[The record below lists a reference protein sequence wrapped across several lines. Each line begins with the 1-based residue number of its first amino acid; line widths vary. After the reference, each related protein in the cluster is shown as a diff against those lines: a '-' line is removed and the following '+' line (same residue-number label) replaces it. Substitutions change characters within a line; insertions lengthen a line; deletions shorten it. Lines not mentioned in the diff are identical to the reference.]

1 MASTGSFGGVERMKL
16 RYRTARWLGHR
27 WWIRGRGRLIL
38 ALCPLDGRATEPFE
52 VEFFGR
58 CYAGRL
64 DDLIDRLVYVYGGH
78 ELHVLAVLD
87 ELMRVARSRGGG
99 PVTYVDVGAN
109 AGHHALFVSGRVDR
123 MVLFEPF
130 AGVRAQ
136 LEARLLANHSRNF
149 TLWPVAL
156 GAETGV
162 ARYYPPV
169 GVNRGIGTLVKEL
182 AENGDTGGVEVRIE
196 RGDSLLATENGPTVV
211 KIDVEGSEL
220 AVLEGMRETLHRLR
234 PAVVMELSDYTRE
247 RAGALSGV
255 LERLYPEAEAWW
267 VAGRPGRAHYHLEPC
282 DWGRT
287 GDVLILPREWAGDVA
302 KSRGLERGR

>member
-1 MASTGSFGGVERMKL
+1 M
-16 RYRTARWLGHR
+16 
-27 WWIRGRGRLIL
+27 
-38 ALCPLDGRATEPFE
+38 
-52 VEFFGR
+52 
-58 CYAGRL
+58 YAGRL

-78 ELHVLAVLD
+78 ELHVLTVLD
-87 ELMRVARSRGGG
+87 ELTRVARSRGGG

-109 AGHHALFVSGRVDR
+109 AGHHALFVSRRVER

-136 LEARLLANHSRNF
+136 LEARLLANHSGNF

-156 GAETGV
+156 GAEAGM

-182 AENGDTGGVEVRIE
+182 AGTGEGGGVEVRIE
-196 RGDSLLATENGPTVV
+196 RGDSLLATENGPTVL

-220 AVLEGMRETLHRLR
+220 AVLEGIRETLLRLR

-247 RAGALSGV
+247 RAGSLSAV
-255 LERLYPEAEAWW
+255 LERVYPEAEVWW
-267 VAGRPGRAHYHLEPC
+267 VVGRPGRAHYRLEPC
-282 DWGRT
+282 DWSRT
-287 GDVLILPREWAGDVA
+287 GDVLILPREWAGEVA
-302 KSRGLERGR
+302 KERGLESGR